1 MRPLACAALV
11 ALSACATPPPPAPA
25 APPQATRLV
34 ATTRG
39 KIFVDDGGRGGV
51 PVILIH
57 GAGGDHAIWAETL
70 AHLRKTRRAIALDLP
85 GFGRS
90 DPPRGG
96 DWSPAALGEDVG
108 RAADA
113 LGASRF
119 VLVLHGFSGTLGLEY
134 AVRHPLRVAGLF
146 FLDASGGRVQPG
158 EAFRA
163 VERKAFSAEAWRA
176 TVAERY
182 TPMLAAALE
191 PTRARVQAALDATSR
206 EAFLA
211 AALAVT
217 LVDPAKVLPRY
228 TGPRFALAAHDRVL
242 EGIQANIEGLPY
254 RKIEDT
260 SHWIM
265 LDRPEALHA
274 ALDEFLKQVK

>member
-1 MRPLACAALV
+1 VL
-11 ALSACATPPPPAPA
+11 
-25 APPQATRLV
+25 
-34 ATTRG
+34 TTRG
-39 KIFVDDGGRGGV
+39 KVFVDDGGRGGV
-51 PVILIH
+51 PVLLLH

-108 RAADA
+108 RVADA

-119 VLVLHGFSGTLGLEY
+119 VLVLHGFSGTLGVEY
-134 AVRHPLRVAGLF
+134 AARHPLRVAGLF
-146 FLDASGGRVQPG
+146 FVDASGGRVQPG

-163 VERKAFSAEAWRA
+163 TERKAFADDTWQA
-176 TVAERY
+176 TVQERY
-182 TPMLAAALE
+182 APLLASALE
-191 PTRARVQAALDATSR
+191 PTRDRVQAALDGTSR

-217 LVDPAKVLPRY
+217 LVDPSKTLPRY
-228 TGPRFALAAHDRVL
+228 TGPRFALAAQGRVL
-242 EGIQANIEGLPY
+242 EGIQASIEGLPY
-254 RKIEDT
+254 RKVEGT

-265 LDRPEALHA
+265 LDQPEALNA

>member
-1 MRPLACAALV
+1 MRQLACATLLAV
-11 ALSACATPPPPAPA
+11 AACATPPRPPPVAPT
-25 APPQATRLV
+25 PATRLV
-34 ATTRG
+34 PTTRG
-39 KIFVDDGGRGGV
+39 KILVDDGGSGGI
-51 PVILIH
+51 PVLLLH
-57 GAGGDHAIWAETL
+57 GAGGDHATWAETL
-70 AHLRKTRRAIALDLP
+70 AHLRKTRRAIAVDLP

-119 VLVLHGFSGTLGLEY
+119 VLVLHGFSGTIGLEY
-134 AVRHPLRVAGLF
+134 AARHPLRVAGLF
-146 FLDASGGRVQPG
+146 FLDASGGRQSGDAV
-158 EAFRA
+158 RA
-163 VERKAFSAEAWRA
+163 AERKAFSAQAWRA
-176 TVAERY
+176 TVQDRY
-182 TPMLAAALE
+182 APMLAAALA
-191 PTRARVQAALDATSR
+191 PTRTRVQAALDGTSR

-217 LVDPAKVLPRY
+217 LVDPAKTLPRY
-228 TGPRFALAAHDRVL
+228 TGPRFALAAQDRVL
-242 EGIQANIEGLPY
+242 EGIQANVEGLPY
-254 RKIEDT
+254 RKLEGT

-265 LDRPEALHA
+265 LDRPEALNA